1 MVNYL
6 YGKLNKEVEQNDYK
20 GIESE
25 SAKVEVDNI
34 NNTIKVEVP
43 EINKSTSTP
52 TPNVLAKFNGM
63 GNIETGVPT
72 KPNETVNKK
81 YVDDKFVPNTEL
93 EKIIENTTNLTLQK
107 AEASGEFDGVGISSI
122 EQIETSVQG
131 GGKNTYKITFTKEL
145 EPYVFSIYNGAG
157 ITGAVINEG
166 NLVLGLSYADDDG
179 DTVVTAMSLGNVI
192 GPQGPQGIPGTSVTI
207 TNINQSTT
215 SGGTSTVT
223 FSDGKTLSV
232 KNGIDGR
239 TPVAGVDYMSDEQMK
254 TYIRDEILGGKW

>member
-6 YGKLNKEVEQNDYK
+6 YGKLNKEVEQNDYI

-25 SAKVEVDNI
+25 SAKVEVDNTK
-34 NNTIKVEVP
+34 NTIKVDVP

-72 KPNETVNKK
+72 KPNEAVNKQ
-81 YVDDKFVPNTEL
+81 YVDDTFVPNTEL

-122 EQIETSVQG
+122 EQVITSTQT

-145 EPYVFSIYNGAG
+145 DPYMITLYNGAG
-157 ITGAVINEG
+157 ITKAVIENG
-166 NLVLGLSYADDDG
+166 NLMITMSST
-179 DTVVTAMSLGNVI
+179 DTNGNIEESVINLGNII
-192 GPQGPQGIPGTSVTI
+192 GPKGDKGDKGDSVTI
-207 TNINQSTT
+207 TSINQSSA

-232 KNGIDGR
+232 KNGLDGI
-239 TPVAGVDYMSDEQMK
+239 TPEAGVDYMSAEQMK